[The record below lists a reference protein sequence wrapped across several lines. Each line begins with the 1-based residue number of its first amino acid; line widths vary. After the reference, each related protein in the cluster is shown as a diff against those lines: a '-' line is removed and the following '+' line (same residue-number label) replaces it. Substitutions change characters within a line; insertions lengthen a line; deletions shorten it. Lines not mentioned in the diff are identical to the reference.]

1 VVGGS
6 SRRRRR
12 PPCEEE
18 ISMSS
23 LLKVSE
29 AGSLAIHAT
38 AVLAGAQGA
47 RVTARRMAAAL
58 GVSEAH
64 LAKVLQRLTRAGLVR
79 GTRGPR
85 GGYRLTRPAR
95 QISLREVYEAVE
107 GSLEV
112 ERCLLGVPV
121 CGQRKCP
128 VAGLF
133 ERLGRET
140 VRALGKITLNDFR
153 VSFETECGGR

>member
-1 VVGGS
+1 
-6 SRRRRR
+6 
-12 PPCEEE
+12 
-18 ISMSS
+18 
-23 LLKVSE
+23 
-29 AGSLAIHAT
+29 
-38 AVLAGAQGA
+38 
-47 RVTARRMAAAL
+47 
-58 GVSEAH
+58 
-64 LAKVLQRLTRAGLVR
+64 
-79 GTRGPR
+79 
-85 GGYRLTRPAR
+85 
-95 QISLREVYEAVE
+95 VYEAVE

>member
-1 VVGGS
+1 M
-6 SRRRRR
+6 RRG
-12 PPCEEE
+12 E
-18 ISMSS
+18 STNMSS

-29 AGSLAIHAT
+29 AASLALHAT
-38 AVLAGAQGA
+38 AVMAGARGE
-47 RVTARRMAAAL
+47 RVTARRMASAL

-64 LAKVLQRLTRAGLVR
+64 LSKVLQQLTRARLVR

-112 ERCLLGVPV
+112 EHCLLGVPV
-121 CGQRKCP
+121 CEQWKCP

-133 ERLGRET
+133 EKLGRE
-140 VRALGKITLNDFR
+140 VIRVLGKTTLNDFK
-153 VSFETECGGR
+153 VSIDTQRGDR

>member
-1 VVGGS
+1 
-6 SRRRRR
+6 
-12 PPCEEE
+12 
-18 ISMSS
+18 MSS

-29 AGSLAIHAT
+29 AASLALHAT
-38 AVLAGAQGA
+38 AVMAGAGGR
-47 RVTARRMAAAL
+47 RVTARKMASAL

-64 LAKVLQRLTRAGLVR
+64 LSKVLQRLTRAGLVR

-107 GSLEV
+107 GGLEV
-112 ERCLLGVPV
+112 EHCLLGVPV
-121 CGQRKCP
+121 CGREKCP

-133 ERLGRET
+133 EKLGREMI
-140 VRALGKITLNDFR
+140 RALGKTTLKDFQ
-153 VSFETECGGR
+153 VSIDTR

>member
-1 VVGGS
+1 
-6 SRRRRR
+6 
-12 PPCEEE
+12 
-18 ISMSS
+18 MSS

-29 AGSLAIHAT
+29 AASLALHAT
-38 AVLAGAQGA
+38 AVMAGARGKQ
-47 RVTARRMAAAL
+47 VTARKVASVL

-64 LAKVLQRLTRAGLVR
+64 LSKVLQRLTRAGLVR
-79 GTRGPR
+79 GTRGPH

-112 ERCLLGVPV
+112 EHCLLGVPV
-121 CGQRKCP
+121 CGQRKCL

-133 ERLGRET
+133 EKLGREMI
-140 VRALGKITLNDFR
+140 RELGKTTLNDFQ
-153 VSFETECGGR
+153 VSIDTQCGGR

>member
-1 VVGGS
+1 
-6 SRRRRR
+6 
-12 PPCEEE
+12 
-18 ISMSS
+18 
-23 LLKVSE
+23 
-29 AGSLAIHAT
+29 
-38 AVLAGAQGA
+38 
-47 RVTARRMAAAL
+47 MASAL

-64 LAKVLQRLTRAGLVR
+64 LSKVLQRLTRAGLVR

-85 GGYRLTRPAR
+85 GGYRLTRPAG

-121 CGQRKCP
+121 CGRKKCP

-133 ERLGRET
+133 EKLGREM
-140 VRALGKITLNDFR
+140 VRVLGKTTLRDFR
-153 VSFETECGGR
+153 VSIDAECGGR

>member
-1 VVGGS
+1 V
-6 SRRRRR
+6 
-12 PPCEEE
+12 
-18 ISMSS
+18 SS

-38 AVLAGAQGA
+38 AVLAAARGE
-47 RVTARRMAAAL
+47 RVTARKMAAAL

-79 GTRGPR
+79 GTRGPG

-107 GSLEV
+107 GRLEV

-121 CGQRKCP
+121 CGQRKGP

-140 VRALGKITLNDFR
+140 VRALGRMTLNDLQ
-153 VSFETECGGR
+153 VSIDVGHGGR

>member
-1 VVGGS
+1 
-6 SRRRRR
+6 
-12 PPCEEE
+12 
-18 ISMSS
+18 MAS

-29 AGSLAIHAT
+29 AASLALHAT
-38 AVLAGAQGA
+38 AVMAGAHGE
-47 RVTARRMAAAL
+47 RVTARRMASAL

-64 LAKVLQRLTRAGLVR
+64 LSKVLQRLTRAGLVR

-85 GGYRLTRPAR
+85 GGFRLTRPAR

-107 GSLEV
+107 GSLKV
-112 ERCLLGVPV
+112 EHCLLGVSV

-133 ERLGRET
+133 EKLGREAIR
-140 VRALGKITLNDFR
+140 VLGKTTLGDFQ
-153 VSFETECGGR
+153 VSIDTQCGGQ

>member
-1 VVGGS
+1 
-6 SRRRRR
+6 
-12 PPCEEE
+12 
-18 ISMSS
+18 MSS

-29 AGSLAIHAT
+29 AASLALHAT
-38 AVLAGAQGA
+38 AAMAGARGE
-47 RVTARRMAAAL
+47 RLTARKMASAL

-64 LAKVLQRLTRAGLVR
+64 LSKVLQRLTRAGLVR

-85 GGYRLTRPAR
+85 GGYRLTRPAG

-121 CGQRKCP
+121 CGRKKCP

-133 ERLGRET
+133 EKLGREM
-140 VRALGKITLNDFR
+140 VRVLGKTTLRDFR
-153 VSFETECGGR
+153 VSIDAECGGR